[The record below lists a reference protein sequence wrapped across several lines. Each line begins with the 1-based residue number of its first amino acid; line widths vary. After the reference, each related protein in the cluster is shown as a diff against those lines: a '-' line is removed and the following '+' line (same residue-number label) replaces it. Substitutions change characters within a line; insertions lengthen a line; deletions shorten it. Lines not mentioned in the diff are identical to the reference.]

1 MISMKEL
8 AKLANV
14 DISTVSRAIGDSPR
28 VKPET
33 KELIKKLAKEHGY
46 IPDDLA
52 RGLVG
57 KQTHTVG
64 VIIPEFINTF
74 YAEMID
80 GIESVL
86 SNKGFTML
94 FGKSSFHFANELQY
108 FNTFLSKRVDGI
120 IACTISN
127 DFLKHLRTMNHS
139 IPLVLSDV
147 YSTDSAFDI
156 VTIDNAFGV
165 QCIIDHLVQLG
176 HTRIGFIGD
185 KIVTKDRFNA
195 YKKALI
201 SFGIH
206 VNDAH
211 VKIGTERYELGG
223 YLRMKELLSQ
233 DNLPTALFAV
243 TDNMAIG
250 AMHAAFEANLRIPE
264 DISIVGFD
272 DIMVSSYL
280 EIPLTTVI
288 QPKFEIGKYSANLL
302 LSRID
307 DKNSKFMQ
315 QVILKPEMVIRQTT
329 AAARKTE

>member
-1 MISMKEL
+1 MVSMKEL

-14 DISTVSRAIGDSPR
+14 DISTVSRAISDSPR
-28 VKPET
+28 VKLET
-33 KELIKKLAKEHGY
+33 KELIKKLAKEYGY

-57 KQTHTVG
+57 KQTYTVG
-64 VIIPEFINTF
+64 IIIPEFINTF
-74 YAEMID
+74 YAEMIE
-80 GIESVL
+80 GLENVL
-86 SNKGFTML
+86 SNKGFTLL
-94 FGKSSFHFANELQY
+94 FGKSSFDFSNEMEY

-120 IACTISN
+120 IACSISKE
-127 DFLKHLRTMNHS
+127 FLKHVRTMNHN
-139 IPLVLSDV
+139 IPLVLADV

-156 VTIDNAFGV
+156 VTIDNTYGV
-165 QCIIDHLVQLG
+165 QCIIDYLVHLG

-185 KIVTKDRFNA
+185 KIVTKERFNA

-211 VKIGTERYELGG
+211 VKIGDERYELGG
-223 YLRMKELLSQ
+223 YLRMKELMSL
-233 DNLPTALFAV
+233 DNPPTALFAV

-280 EIPLTTVI
+280 EVPLTTVI
-288 QPKFEIGKYSANLL
+288 QPKFEIGKISANLL

-307 DKNSKFMQ
+307 DNKNKFMQ
-315 QVILKPEMVIRQTT
+315 QIILKPEMVIRQTT
-329 AAARKTE
+329 AKAKKSE